1 MDQRICLNT
10 IINKWIFRITN
21 LELQFFSD
29 GIELQLKQ
37 YAFVKF

>member
-1 MDQRICLNT
+1 MDIF
-10 IINKWIFRITN
+10 IFRITN
-21 LELQFFSD
+21 LEVQFFSD